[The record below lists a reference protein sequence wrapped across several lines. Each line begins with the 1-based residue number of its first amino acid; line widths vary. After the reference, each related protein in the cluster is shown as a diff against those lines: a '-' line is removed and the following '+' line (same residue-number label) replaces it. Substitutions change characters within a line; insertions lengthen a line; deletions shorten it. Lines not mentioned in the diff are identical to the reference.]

1 MEFRQTGLSLVIP
14 VRLPT
19 LWHNYQIGESSISQ
33 VEEELE
39 IESDMEE

>member
-14 VRLPT
+14 VRLPA
-19 LWHNYQIGESSISQ
+19 LWNDYQKGKSSISR